1 MRKLEEVLQDWEAVI
16 GLEIHA
22 ELTTLDTKMFC
33 GCKLEFG
40 AQPNTH
46 TCPVC
51 LGLPGALP
59 VPNRAAIESIVL
71 AGLATGCDIE
81 KHSMFYRKT
90 YMYPDMSKNFQTTQ
104 GPVAFCMRGHLDL
117 DVDGAAAKERIDL
130 DGLEVGQRHGNVT
143 RTAEGYIAHVGIT
156 RIHMEEDAGKM
167 VHVGG
172 GEGRIA
178 GATHSLVD
186 YNRAGTPLTELV
198 TEPDL
203 RTPEEAR
210 LFMQKL
216 RQIYLAIG
224 ISDCS
229 MEEGSMR
236 CDGNVSLR
244 RRGEEK
250 FGVKTELKNMNSFKN
265 LHDGLAYE
273 ICRQAEV
280 LEEGG
285 QIYQETRHWDP
296 SKKRTIVMRVKETAD
311 DYRLF
316 PDPDLA
322 PYNLSDDFIDCV
334 RAKLPEL
341 PAQKAARFGET
352 FGLSAYDARHLVEHR
367 ATANFFESCME
378 TAADDAAVLAK
389 PVANLV
395 INDVTAYLNAND
407 GINLSE
413 TPFTPARALELVR
426 LQADDTISSKQAKE
440 VFAAMFDEDKDP
452 LAIVEERGMKQVSD
466 TGAIEAVVDAVL
478 AANSAKV
485 EQYRSGKT
493 GLIGFF
499 VGQCMKEMCGQ
510 GNPKVINEL
519 LAQRLDA

>member
-22 ELTTLDTKMFC
+22 ELTTLNTKMFC

-40 AQPNTH
+40 ADPNTH

-59 VPNRAAIESIVL
+59 VPNKAAIESIVL
-71 AGLATGCDIE
+71 AGLATNCDIE
-81 KHSMFYRKT
+81 KHSMFYRKN
-90 YMYPDMSKNFQTTQ
+90 YMYPDMAKNFQTTQ
-104 GPVAFCMRGHLDL
+104 GPIAFCMRGHLDL
-117 DVDGAAAKERIDL
+117 DVDGPAAKERGDIA
-130 DGLEVGQRHGNVT
+130 GLKPGDEEGNVT
-143 RTAEGYIAHVGIT
+143 VTDTGYTAHVGIT

-167 VHVGG
+167 IHVGG
-172 GEGRIA
+172 DEGRIA

-186 YNRAGTPLTELV
+186 YNRAGTPLIELV

-244 RRGEEK
+244 RRGDTK
-250 FGVKTELKNMNSFKN
+250 LGVKTELKNMNSFKN

-296 SKKRTIVMRVKETAD
+296 TMKHTIVMRVKETAD

-316 PDPDLA
+316 PEPDLA
-322 PYNLSDDFIDCV
+322 PYDLSDEFIEGV

-341 PAQKAARFGET
+341 PDQKAARYASE
-352 FGLSAYDARHLVEHR
+352 FGLSAYDARHLVDNREIS
-367 ATANFFESCME
+367 AFFERCME
-378 TAADDAAVLAK
+378 TAAGDAAKLAK
-389 PVANLV
+389 PVANLA
-395 INDVTAYLNAND
+395 INDVSAWLNATED
-407 GINLSE
+407 ADLEAS
-413 TPFTPARALELVR
+413 PLTPARAVELVR
-426 LQADDTISSKQAKE
+426 MLADDTISSKQAKE
-440 VFAAMFDEDKDP
+440 VFAAVMDEDKDP
-452 LAIVEERGMKQVSD
+452 SAIVEERGMKQVSD
-466 TGAIEAVVDAVL
+466 TGAIEAVVAEVV
-478 AANSAKV
+478 AAHPDEVARYKEGNQK
-485 EQYRSGKT
+485 
-493 GLIGFF
+493 LIGFF
-499 VGQCMKEMCGQ
+499 VGQCMKQMRGQ
-510 GNPKVINEL
+510 GNPKIINQL
-519 LAQRLDA
+519 LAKKLNE

>member
-1 MRKLEEVLQDWEAVI
+1 MKKLEEVLQDWEAVI
-16 GLEIHA
+16 GLEVHA
-22 ELTTLDTKMFC
+22 ELTTLETKMFC
-33 GCKLEFG
+33 NCKLEFG
-40 AQPNTH
+40 AEPNTH

-59 VPNRAAIESIVL
+59 VPNKAAIESIVL
-71 AGLATGCDIE
+71 AGLATNCDIE
-81 KHSMFYRKT
+81 KRSMFYRKN
-90 YMYPDMSKNFQTTQ
+90 YMYPDMSKNFQITQ

-117 DVDGAAAKERIDL
+117 EVDGAAAKERIDIP
-130 DGLEVGQRHGNVT
+130 E
-143 RTAEGYIAHVGIT
+143 AKEGSYVAHIGIE

-167 VHVGG
+167 IHIGG
-172 GEGRIA
+172 DEGRIA

-186 YNRAGTPLTELV
+186 YNRCGTPLIELV
-198 TEPDL
+198 TQSDL

-229 MEEGSMR
+229 MEEGSLR

-244 RRGEEK
+244 RRGETK
-250 FGVKTELKNMNSFKN
+250 LGTKTELKNMNSFKN

-285 QIYQETRHWDP
+285 IIYQETRHWDP
-296 SKKRTIVMRVKETAD
+296 SAKRTIVMRVKETAD

-322 PYNLSDDFIDCV
+322 PYDLSDEFIENV
-334 RAKLPEL
+334 RKRLPEL
-341 PAQKAARFGET
+341 PDEKAKRFEET

-367 ATANFFESCME
+367 ATSNFFEECMKE
-378 TAADDAAVLAK
+378 ASAELAK
-389 PVANLV
+389 PLANLI
-395 INDVTAYLNAND
+395 INDVAAYLNANPEVD
-407 GINLSE
+407 LTESNLS
-413 TPFTPARALELVR
+413 PARAVELVT
-426 LQADDTISSKQAKE
+426 LLSKDVISSKQAKQ
-440 VFAAMFDEDKDP
+440 VFAAILEEDKDP
-452 LAIVEERGMKQVSD
+452 SVVVEERGMKQVSD
-466 TGAIEAVVDAVL
+466 TGAIEAVVDGVL
-478 AANSAKV
+478 AAFPDKV
-485 EQYRSGKT
+485 EQYRGGKT
-493 GLIGFF
+493 GLLGFF
-499 VGQCMKEMCGQ
+499 VGQCMKEMKGQ

-519 LAQRLDA
+519 LTKKLS